1 MVVIIIVVII
11 FMTMMIMIMAI
22 MMIEDYLGSAVSR
35 SWEPRAIVRPPRF
48 HKSTNPSSLGFKMST
63 MLMITMKAAMM
74 GMILILKMIKRYASF
89 LQVNALTWFNFK

>member
-48 HKSTNPSSLGFKMST
+48 HRSTKPSSLGWKNKMSM
-63 MLMITMKAAMM
+63 MLIMMMAAMLVIM
-74 GMILILKMIKRYASF
+74 KMI
-89 LQVNALTWFNFK
+89 N